1 MSFLIRNAQP
11 EDLEGL
17 YDLANQFHL
26 LNMPADKTIL
36 SHKIER
42 SVASFAGELEIDKAE
57 YLFLIQ
63 DPQIKS
69 RILGC
74 SQIIAKHGN
83 PGMPHYSF
91 QVKKVNKFSEDLGV
105 GFIHKVLRFKEDLDG
120 PTEIG
125 GLLVDKSMRR
135 RPEKLGKQI
144 SLIRFLYMAMHRD
157 RFKSRVLCELTPP
170 LLEDGRSEFWEA
182 VGRRFTGLPYD
193 EADELSQTH
202 KEFIRQLFPEQ
213 DIYLALIDSR
223 ARLSLG
229 KVGQETI
236 PAQMILEKIGFKNLE
251 EIDPFDGGPHFGVDT
266 KDITIVKST
275 VVRTVSKNDKAQY
288 NQRALLGVDKGT
300 DFLGAYSLVD
310 AKSGGNE
317 INIPQPVQK
326 LLGLESG
333 QKIFVSLLDEE

>member
-36 SHKIER
+36 SQKIDR
-42 SVASFAGELEIDKAE
+42 SVESFAGELEIDKAE

-63 DPQIKS
+63 DPQIKD

-91 QVKKVNKFSEDLGV
+91 QITKVNKFSEDLGI

-144 SLIRFLYMAMHRD
+144 SLIRFLYMGMHRE
-157 RFKSRVLCELTPP
+157 RFKNRVLCELTPP

-213 DIYLALIDSR
+213 DIYLALLDSR

-229 KVGQETI
+229 KVGTETI
-236 PAQMILEKIGFKNLE
+236 PAQKILERVGFKNLE

-266 KDITIVKST
+266 KDITVVKAT
-275 VVRTVSKNDKAQY
+275 NKKTVSKSDKAQF
-288 NQRALLGVDKGT
+288 NQRALLGVDLGQN
-300 DFLGAYSLVD
+300 FRGAYSLVD
-310 AKSGGNE
+310 VKNGE
-317 INIPQPVQK
+317 ISIPAPVQK
-326 LLGLESG
+326 LMGLESG
-333 QKIFVSLLDEE
+333 QQVFVALLGEE

>member
-1 MSFLIRNAQP
+1 MSFLIRSV
-11 EDLEGL
+11 EDSDLEGL
-17 YDLANQFHL
+17 FDLANQFHL

-36 SHKIER
+36 GQKIER
-42 SVASFAGELEIDKAE
+42 SLLSFSGDLEIDKAE
-57 YLFLIQ
+57 YLFVIQ
-63 DPQIKS
+63 DPQIKN

-91 QVKKVNKFSEDLGV
+91 QIIKVNKFSEDLGI
-105 GFIHKVLRFKEDLDG
+105 GFIHKVLRFKENVDG

-144 SLIRFLYMAMHRD
+144 SLIRFLYMAMHRE
-157 RFKSRVLCELTPP
+157 RFKNRVLCELTPP

-182 VGRRFTGLPYD
+182 VGRRFTGLPYE

-213 DIYLALIDSR
+213 DIYLNLIDSR

-229 KVGQETI
+229 KVGPETV
-236 PAQMILEKIGFKNLE
+236 PAQMILEKIGFKYQE
-251 EIDPFDGGPHFGVDT
+251 EVDPFDGGPHFGCDT
-266 KDITIVKST
+266 GEISIVKHAKK
-275 VVRTVSKNDKAQY
+275 VVVAKTDRAQF
-288 NQRALLGVDKGT
+288 NRRALLGKDDGSSFRAV
-300 DFLGAYSLVD
+300 YSLVD
-310 AKSGGNE
+310 LKSTDE
-317 INIPQPVQK
+317 VVVPQATQK
-326 LLGLESG
+326 LLNLEVGEGIWISDLG
-333 QKIFVSLLDEE
+333 ED

>member
-1 MSFLIRNAQP
+1 MSFLIRSAEP
-11 EDLEGL
+11 DDLEGL
-17 YDLANQFHL
+17 FDLANQFHL

-36 SHKIER
+36 SQKIER

-63 DPQIKS
+63 DPQIRN

-91 QVKKVNKFSEDLGV
+91 QVTKVNKFSEDLGI

-144 SLIRFLYMAMHRD
+144 SLIRFLYMAMHRE

-213 DIYLALIDSR
+213 DIYLCLIDSR

-229 KVGQETI
+229 KVGTETI
-236 PAQMILEKIGFKNLE
+236 PAQMILEKVGFKNLQ
-251 EIDPFDGGPHFGVDT
+251 EIDPFDGGPHFGVDL
-266 KDITIVKST
+266 KDITVVKTTTKKS
-275 VVRTVSKNDKAQY
+275 VSKSDRAQY
-288 NQRALLGVDKGT
+288 TQLALIGLDVGPKFRGV
-300 DFLGAYSLVD
+300 YSLVD
-310 AKSGGNE
+310 ARAGNE
-317 INIPQPVQK
+317 IHIPVPAQK
-326 LLGLESG
+326 LLGVEAG
-333 QKIFVSLLDEE
+333 QQVFVSLLDEE